1 MASTPSFGRV
11 TSTIMRPF
19 GATSVRR
26 IPETLPAHPWADAA
40 IPILPATRVLLAAQM
55 GLPGCALVLARR
67 LRRCAIG
74 QEVAQKAYTLMQ
86 DLTFCL
92 IIPLAYIILRKSS
105 HHLLLYLTFTDIHV
119 RHHCATPSFRH
130 HRRLRMLGLYLY
142 VICFLNHHLGSASH
156 HL

>member
-1 MASTPSFGRV
+1 
-11 TSTIMRPF
+11 MRPF

-26 IPETLPAHPWADAA
+26 DPATLLAHPCADAA

-92 IIPLAYIILRKSS
+92 IIPLVYVILRESSSFCLASPYASLFRAHQLRWAGTFVVLLPSS
-105 HHLLLYLTFTDIHV
+105 HIPRAPNAFMIPIRAH
-119 RHHCATPSFRH
+119 APSQ
-130 HRRLRMLGLYLY
+130 M
-142 VICFLNHHLGSASH
+142 
-156 HL
+156 